1 MAIFTT
7 LNTIIEDILKTA
19 RGSIISSSEPVSK
32 RQIEDWVHQY
42 RAVLLKRDLD
52 KNNYPNPDYIQE
64 IPKLELET
72 VQLGN
77 ITYLATTLNLP
88 KTINMNIKSGYAWI
102 GTLDGKELQLV
113 PQHREQWQ
121 EYKRYTSND
130 VLCFLKDNK
139 LYFRYNDPSINYITV
154 RGIFENPMEVG
165 RFVNPE
171 TNLPY
176 TNYDSPYPIPNSMLD
191 PLKKMIFES
200 ELNITLQAP
209 SDTKNDSNH
218 GVDQNEEHKFIG

>member
-1 MAIFTT
+1 MTFTT
-7 LNTIIEDILKTA
+7 LNTVIEDLLKII
-19 RGSIISSSEPVSK
+19 RGSIVSASEPISK

-42 RAVLLKRDLD
+42 RAVLIKRDLD

-64 IPKLELET
+64 IPKLALET

-77 ITYLATTLNLP
+77 VDYLATALELP
-88 KTINMNIKSGYAWI
+88 KTINLNVKSGYTWI
-102 GTLDGKELQLV
+102 GTLEGKELQLV

-121 EYKRYTSND
+121 QYKKYTPND
-130 VLCFLKDNK
+130 ILCFLKDNK
-139 LYFRYNDPSINYITV
+139 LYFRDNDPSLDYITL

-165 RFVNPE
+165 RFINPE

-176 TNYDSPYPIPNSMLD
+176 TDYNSPYPVPNNMLD
-191 PLKKMIFES
+191 SLKKMILES
-200 ELNITLQAP
+200 ELNITIGSP

-218 GVDQNEEHKFIG
+218 GVDQNEEHKFVG